1 MCRNSQEDRYKTINE
16 VLQHP
21 LFVSRTM
28 TRIIPGKIKA
38 TKMPDYNVCKSLIG
52 PSLTLEKAMK
62 DNERFFVLMTKNQPY
77 SLLIHITLY
86 TLLYRTIYLAKK
98 QSEFTLVVI
107 ACLYLAIGVFKPVD
121 FTYFDINVSQ
131 HKPEDVRNMVYK
143 IVDELEGVI
152 RVPSIYEE
160 TDNALEIVWWLINV
174 GKDCS
179 YLTKSPKELHSM
191 YAEIEAKKPD
201 LVSSRI
207 NKNGVLSAVYG
218 YNNVYKVEYKNGGET
233 PTIRLDDKTFI

>member
-1 MCRNSQEDRYKTINE
+1 MCRNSQKDRYKSINE

-38 TKMPDYNVCKSLIG
+38 TKMPTTNVCKSLIG
-52 PSLTLEKAMK
+52 PLLTVEKVMK
-62 DNERFFVLMTKNQPY
+62 DNERFFVFMTKNQPY
-77 SLLIHITLY
+77 SLLTHITLY
-86 TLLYRTIYLAKK
+86 TLLYRTIYLAKE
-98 QSEFTLVVI
+98 QSKFTLVSN

-121 FTYFDINVSQ
+121 FSYFDINTTQ

-152 RVPSIYEE
+152 RIPSIYEE

-179 YLTKSPKELHSM
+179 YLSKSPKELHSM
-191 YAEIEAKKPD
+191 YAEIETKKPD

-207 NKNGVLSAVYG
+207 NKNNVLLATYT
-218 YNNVYKVEYKNGGET
+218 YNNTYKVEYEFEGET
-233 PTIRLDDKTFI
+233 KVIRLSDNNFI